1 MVLKK
6 GDFIEIEFIGKIKES
21 GVIFDVTNEHDA
33 KKYNLYNPNIK
44 YSPLIICIGEN
55 NIVKGLDEFLI
66 DKEIEDYTVDLP
78 IEKAFGPKD
87 PKLMKIVP
95 NNLFKKQKINPF
107 PGLQINFDGI
117 IGTIITA
124 GSGRVIVDFNHPLAG
139 KELIYEIKIKRL
151 ITDTKEKLTSILKP
165 LSNKDIEIKLENNI
179 ASINLK
185 INEQIQQPLINKIKS
200 LIPEIKDIKFIQ
212 KNN

>member
-1 MVLKK
+1 MTLKK

-21 GVIFDVTNEHDA
+21 HIVFDVTNEQDA
-33 KKYNLYNPNIK
+33 KKYNLYNPKIK

-66 DKEIEDYTVDLP
+66 CKEIKDYTIELSA
-78 IEKAFGPKD
+78 EKAFGIKD

-95 NNLFKKQKINPF
+95 NNIFKKQKITPF

-117 IGTIITA
+117 IGTIITS

-139 KELIYEIKIKRL
+139 KDLIYELKIKRL
-151 ITDTKEKLTSILKP
+151 VTDTKEKLSSILKP
-165 LSNKDIEIKLENNI
+165 LSNKDIDIKIENNI
-179 ASINLK
+179 ANIKLK
-185 INEQIQQPLINKIKS
+185 INGQFQQPLINKIKT
-200 LIPEIKDIKFIQ
+200 LIPEIKDITFIQ
-212 KNN
+212 ENN